1 MDESLEALLASAK
14 VWRAR
19 AKGET
24 AGEARVEGRA
34 DAGRADAGRAVLP
47 TGWPALDAALPDGG
61 WPLGTLVE
69 LLLPAH
75 GVGELQLLLPAL
87 RGLGGAGPAGLAGP
101 WLVWIAPPLAPY
113 PPALAQAGLE
123 PSRVL
128 LVDAERTQDRLW
140 AMEQALHS
148 RSCGAVL
155 AWLDEVDDRWLR
167 RLKLAA
173 EPARTL
179 TVLFRPLVRR
189 AQASPA
195 ALRLALEP
203 HGDALEVQVLK
214 SRGGPRRVRVSL
226 EAARPARGPGLQAGD
241 AR

>member
-1 MDESLEALLASAK
+1 MDESLTALLASAR

-19 AKGET
+19 T
-24 AGEARVEGRA
+24 TGEADAEGRR
-34 DAGRADAGRAVLP
+34 AGCAASASAVLP
-47 TGWPALDAALPDGG
+47 SGWSALDAALPDGG

-87 RGLGGAGPAGLAGP
+87 RALAPGSTVAPPAAIPSGS

-128 LVDAERTQDRLW
+128 LVDAGPTPDRLW

-148 RSCGAVL
+148 RGCGAVL
-155 AWLDEVDDRWLR
+155 AWLDDVDDRWLR

-173 EPARTL
+173 KPARTL
-179 TVLFRPLVRR
+179 AVLFRPLARR

-203 HGDALEVQVLK
+203 HDDALEVQVLK

-226 EAARPARGPGLQAGD
+226 EAAGPARSPGPRDQ
-241 AR
+241 

>member
-1 MDESLEALLASAK
+1 
-14 VWRAR
+14 
-19 AKGET
+19 
-24 AGEARVEGRA
+24 
-34 DAGRADAGRAVLP
+34 VLP
-47 TGWPALDAALPDGG
+47 TGWPTLDAALPGGG

-75 GVGELQLLLPAL
+75 GVGELQLLVPAL
-87 RGLGGAGPAGLAGP
+87 RTLAAEPLPAGA

-128 LVDAERTQDRLW
+128 LVDAASTRDRLW

-155 AWLDEVDDRWLR
+155 AWLDEADDRWLR

-173 EPARTL
+173 GSARTL
-179 TVLFRPLVRR
+179 AVLFRPLARR

-203 HGDALEVQVLK
+203 QDESLEVQVLK
-214 SRGGPRRVRVSL
+214 SRGGPRRVRLSL
-226 EAARPARGPGLQAGD
+226 EAARRTRGTGTDRPEAPA
-241 AR
+241 